1 MYEIENVSKRATLML
16 STKFLPLCGIALF
29 LCVNIHHV
37 AAQEQKLRV
46 TSILAEPYLMKGD
59 DGDEDKL
66 IGFCEDLAEKI
77 SNIIDAE
84 HEIQL
89 VKDGR
94 YGTPDPSNPSG
105 WNGMIG
111 ELLNNEADLAIAP
124 FTITAGRAKVVDF
137 STPFQEF
144 QLSILMKEPSQE
156 EDESDSTY
164 TFLYPFHTYV
174 WLSVILALII
184 IWLIS
189 LVIESS
195 YKKPENKPIGI
206 INFLRQ
212 ESIASPESLA
222 GKLVRVIFWTFIFII
237 LAAYAASFAAQRIA
251 DSEEFF
257 TSEIDS
263 VEDLVKASDEIHYGV
278 IDGGSTEQYFMRSNN
293 PLYKQMYEFM
303 NSKNSSVAN
312 YKEGVAKVRGGDDDD
327 NDEDGDGVDDDD
339 DDSSEGSGDDD
350 VEFAFILESPAAE
363 YLLSKEPCNLIVAS
377 EDFGPTKG
385 YGIAT
390 AKDSPWS
397 DRVNLAVLEMKENG
411 ELEELIEK
419 WWNEGACSGDDDEG
433 DDDDDG
439 DADEDDFDQLNMSE
453 LAGVFYFLI
462 AALAI
467 AVVAWLLETRNQK

>member
-1 MYEIENVSKRATLML
+1 VVLVVVSKRATLIML
-16 STKFLPLCGIALF
+16 STKFLPLCGIALL

-77 SNIIDAE
+77 SNIMDAE
-84 HEIQL
+84 HEISI

-105 WNGMIG
+105 WSGMIG

-124 FTITAGRAKVVDF
+124 LTVTAARAKVVDF

-144 QLSILMKEPSQE
+144 QLSILMKEPPEE

-174 WLSVILALII
+174 WLSVILALILIWVLSLI
-184 IWLIS
+184 I
-189 LVIESS
+189 ENS
-195 YKKPENKPIGI
+195 YKRPENKPVGI

-212 ESIASPESLA
+212 ESIVSPESLA
-222 GKLVRVIFWTFIFII
+222 GKIVRLIFWAFVFII

-251 DSEEFF
+251 DSDEYV
-257 TSEIDS
+257 TSEIDN

-278 IDGGSTEQYFMRSNN
+278 IDGGSTEQYFMRSDN

-303 NSKNSSVAN
+303 NSKNTSVQN
-312 YKEGVAKVRGGDDDD
+312 YAEGVAKVRGDDDD
-327 NDEDGDGVDDDD
+327 DDDDDDGDD
-339 DDSSEGSGDDD
+339 DDSSEGSGDD

-363 YLLSKEPCNLIVAS
+363 YQLSKEPCDLIVAS

-433 DDDDDG
+433 DDDDGGDG
-439 DADEDDFDQLNMSE
+439 DEDDFDQLNMSE
-453 LAGVFYFLI
+453 LAGAFYVLI
-462 AALAI
+462 GALAV
-467 AVVAWLLETRNQK
+467 AVVVWLLETRSK